1 MGGGLGCPGSRVVTA
16 HAFGNTGAASIPMA
30 LHVARE
36 QGRLHPE
43 STVLHAAVGAGMC
56 WAGTVQRWL

>member
-1 MGGGLGCPGSRVVTA
+1 M
-16 HAFGNTGAASIPMA
+16 
-30 LHVARE
+30 ARE